1 MKKGLATL
9 LVLLALFAAAEPA
22 SAGTCRRRVTLRRS
36 YSRAYYPRYTRATI
50 RATPYYPRYA
60 RAGYA
65 RSCPAY
71 RNRRTVYYVRNR
83 RSLW

>member
-36 YSRAYYPRYTRATI
+36 YSRAYYPRYSRV
-50 RATPYYPRYA
+50 YYPRYS

-71 RNRRTVYYVRNR
+71 RNQRISYYVRNR
-83 RSLW
+83 RSRW

>member
-36 YSRAYYPRYTRATI
+36 YSRAYYPRS
-50 RATPYYPRYA
+50 A

-65 RSCPAY
+65 RSCRAY
-71 RNRRTVYYVRNR
+71 NDRRTVYYVRNR

>member
-22 SAGTCRRRVTLRRS
+22 AAGTCRRRVTLRRS
-36 YSRAYYPRYTRATI
+36 YSRAYYPRYSRV
-50 RATPYYPRYA
+50 YYPRYS

-65 RSCPAY
+65 GSCPAY
-71 RNRRTVYYVRNR
+71 RNQRISYYVRNR
-83 RSLW
+83 RSRW

>member
-36 YSRAYYPRYTRATI
+36 YSRTYYPRYSRA
-50 RATPYYPRYA
+50 YYPRYA
-60 RAGYA
+60 RTGYA
-65 RSCPAY
+65 RSCRAY
-71 RNRRTVYYVRNR
+71 NDRRTVYYVRNR

>member
-36 YSRAYYPRYTRATI
+36 YSRAYYRRLRAQLPGLQ
-50 RATPYYPRYA
+50 R
-60 RAGYA
+60 
-65 RSCPAY
+65 PA
-71 RNRRTVYYVRNR
+71 NRVLRPQPAQPLVEAPG
-83 RSLW
+83 

>member
-22 SAGTCRRRVTLRRS
+22 SAPTCRRRVTLRRS
-36 YSRAYYPRYTRATI
+36 YSRANYPRYSRAYYPRYSRAS
-50 RATPYYPRYA
+50 
-60 RAGYA
+60 YA

-71 RNRRTVYYVRNR
+71 RDQRISYYARNR
-83 RSLW
+83 RSRW

>member
-36 YSRAYYPRYTRATI
+36 YSRAYYPRYSRA
-50 RATPYYPRYA
+50 YYPRYS

-65 RSCPAY
+65 RSCRAY
-71 RNRRTVYYVRNR
+71 NDRRTVYYVRNR